1 MNKTRKTK
9 TNKMKRIPILSYLC
23 YLLVVSILFTGVTF
37 SRYTTATSG
46 DLGAAVTP
54 FVASYEIND
63 ISSNTYT
70 NANFWLNNKNQQGTP
85 RTVRFTLRNYECGE
99 DGQPVRIS
107 ALKLKATLRLYLP
120 AEFADNLVLQVTG
133 GNGETAVTP
142 QIVLGNLIYQVN
154 DGGTGDYTYVEDAQ
168 GNRIYAQYPAAGA
181 AVRESGRF
189 PDYSA
194 RAGAAPERYAMQG
207 GIADGSGTVTAEG
220 AYSKITIAAS
230 KQKMQYSVGFRRE
243 RGQGAGSEI
252 YSQLY
257 LDLEKEIPFY
267 TIDIDLSGE
276 ALEDAFD
283 LDFDRAGV
291 PQEKQFVLY
300 LTLAENIRSEDYNY
314 DWVRQDDQASQG
326 EPESLDHLLT
336 APGADSDESVYTFNG
351 AQVTGYHFDA
361 NAATVNADLSPRNT
375 DTQIRVQKT
384 YGRDADG
391 NYNGNNSVS
400 FSHVA
405 PISETTVNYVHAIGT
420 FYRANE
426 TGDGVAEAALP
437 AVPQIG
443 DYQSLY
449 GVCTNL
455 DGKQGED
462 GYYLISLAGITD
474 NAFWIRHHEGGTE
487 RELSISYSL
496 SKSYFAQLGVVFTQ
510 ASSTGGNGI

>member
-1 MNKTRKTK
+1 M
-9 TNKMKRIPILSYLC
+9 
-23 YLLVVSILFTGVTF
+23 
-37 SRYTTATSG
+37 
-46 DLGAAVTP
+46 
-54 FVASYEIND
+54 
-63 ISSNTYT
+63 
-70 NANFWLNNKNQQGTP
+70 
-85 RTVRFTLRNYECGE
+85 RFTLRNYERGE

-154 DGGTGDYTYVEDAQ
+154 DGGTGDYTYAEDAQ

-391 NYNGNNSVS
+391 NYNGNNPVS

-474 NAFWIRHHEGGTE
+474 NAFWIRHHEDGAE

-510 ASSTGGNGI
+510 ASSTGGNGV